1 MTMKKV
7 LTEIKVKK
15 IYFLISI
22 LIFIADIVSKYFV
35 NEYLQPISIKNVI
48 GDVLIFAYTR
58 NYGVAFGFLNNL
70 PETIKNIMPL
80 ILKIIVAFAMI
91 LIIFIMVS
99 INPKKQKF
107 SMIGFTMVLGG
118 ALGNLVDRIMR
129 GYVTDFISMGFN
141 ETIRFPYHYNIADA
155 SITIGIVVIAIGV
168 FLFKEDFEK
177 KTETEK
183 IKEAIRK
190 AVEVKEDKEDD

>member
-1 MTMKKV
+1 MKKI
-7 LTEIKVKK
+7 LTEIKAKK

-22 LIFIADIVSKYFV
+22 LIFIVDIVSKYFV
-35 NEYLQPISIKNVI
+35 EKFIQPIYMKNII
-48 GDVLIFAYTR
+48 GNILVFAYTR

-70 PETIKNIMPL
+70 PEAIKNIMPL
-80 ILKIIVAFAMI
+80 ILKIIVAAAMI
-91 LIIFIMVS
+91 LIIFIMLS

-118 ALGNLVDRIMR
+118 AIGNLVDRIMR

-168 FLFKEDFEK
+168 FLFKEDFENK
-177 KTETEK
+177 IETEET
-183 IKEAIRK
+183 IKED
-190 AVEVKEDKEDD
+190 ENQSL

>member
-1 MTMKKV
+1 MKKI
-7 LTEIKVKK
+7 LIEIKAKK
-15 IYFLISI
+15 IYFIISI

-35 NEYLQPISIKNVI
+35 DKFLQPIYMKNII
-48 GDVLIFAYTR
+48 GDILIFYYTR

-70 PETIKNIMPL
+70 PEAIQNIMPL
-80 ILKIIVAFAMI
+80 ILKIIVAVAMV
-91 LIIFIMVS
+91 LIIFIMIS

-107 SMIGFTMVLGG
+107 SMIGFTMILGG

-190 AVEVKEDKEDD
+190 AVEVKEEDD

>member
-1 MTMKKV
+1 MKKI
-7 LTEIKVKK
+7 LIEIKAKK
-15 IYFLISI
+15 IYFIISI

-35 NEYLQPISIKNVI
+35 DKFLQPIYMKNII
-48 GDVLIFAYTR
+48 GDILIFYYMR

-70 PETIKNIMPL
+70 PEAIQNIMPL
-80 ILKIIVAFAMI
+80 ILKIIVAVAMV

-107 SMIGFTMVLGG
+107 SMIGFTMILGG

-177 KTETEK
+177 KSETEK

-190 AVEVKEDKEDD
+190 AVEVKEEDD

>member
-1 MTMKKV
+1 MKKI
-7 LTEIKVKK
+7 LTEVKERK

-35 NEYLQPISIKNVI
+35 DKFLQKIYMKKII
-48 GDVLIFAYTR
+48 GDILIFAYTR

-70 PETIKNIMPL
+70 PETVKNIMPL
-80 ILKIIVAFAMI
+80 LLKIIVAVAMI
-91 LIIFIMVS
+91 LIFFIMLS
-99 INPKKQKF
+99 ISPKKQKF
-107 SMIGFTMVLGG
+107 SMIGFAMVLGG
-118 ALGNLVDRIMR
+118 AIGNLVDRVMR

-177 KTETEK
+177 KTET
-183 IKEAIRK
+183 KETIN
-190 AVEVKEDKEDD
+190 EDKNKTLQ

>member
-1 MTMKKV
+1 MKKI
-7 LTEIKVKK
+7 LTEVKVKK

-22 LIFIADIVSKYFV
+22 LIFVADIVSKYFV
-35 NEYLQPISIKNVI
+35 DKFLQKIYIKKII
-48 GDVLIFAYTR
+48 GDILIFAYTR

-80 ILKIIVAFAMI
+80 LLKIIVAVAMI
-91 LIIFIMVS
+91 LIFFIMLS
-99 INPKKQKF
+99 INPKKQKL

-118 ALGNLVDRIMR
+118 AIGNLVDRIMR

-177 KTETEK
+177 KSEIEET
-183 IKEAIRK
+183 IN
-190 AVEVKEDKEDD
+190 EDENNTLQ